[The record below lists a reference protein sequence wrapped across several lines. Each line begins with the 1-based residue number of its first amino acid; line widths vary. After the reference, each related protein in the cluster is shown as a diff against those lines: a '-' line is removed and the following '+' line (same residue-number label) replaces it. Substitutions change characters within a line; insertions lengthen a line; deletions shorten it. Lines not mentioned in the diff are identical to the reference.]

1 MGDSIIPIDFPFVAF
16 LIRIKLLKN
25 YIKKIYLKRYPVIP
39 SKGSVESKLETMR
52 KYKFTLAIEPYI
64 GDPKMVLEK
73 IFDPMLV
80 GSIPIYY
87 GNKIKEIPE
96 DTYIRINE
104 KTNAD
109 ELISF
114 LESMNEEQLNNY
126 RKRIFEF
133 LISNKSKKFRFST
146 YANQIINTINN

>member
-1 MGDSIIPIDFPFVAF
+1 
-16 LIRIKLLKN
+16 
-25 YIKKIYLKRYPVIP
+25 
-39 SKGSVESKLETMR
+39 MR
-52 KYKFTLAIEPYI
+52 KYKFALAIEPYI
-64 GDPKMVLEK
+64 GEPKMVLEK

-96 DTYIRINE
+96 DTYIRIND
-104 KTNAD
+104 KTNTD

-114 LESMNEEQLNNY
+114 LESINEEELNNY

-133 LISNKSKKFRFST
+133 LISNKPTKFRLSNF
-146 YANQIINTINN
+146 ANQIINIIDK